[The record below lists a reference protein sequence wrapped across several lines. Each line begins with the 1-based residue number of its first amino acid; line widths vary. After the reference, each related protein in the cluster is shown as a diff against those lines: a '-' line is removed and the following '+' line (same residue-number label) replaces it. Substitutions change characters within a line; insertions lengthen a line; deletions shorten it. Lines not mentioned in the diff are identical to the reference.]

1 LILSHPETLVATH
14 GRMDR
19 ISFQQQDHSLKIP
32 VSRIAAIAGFHPYT
46 VLPELFLDFVYQGS
60 IGNEL
65 REFDCKDLGIEL
77 VSHDVLLREL
87 ALKAGP
93 RAKKALD
100 DAILVKQGSKQFQDI
115 TAANVL
121 KKSIMEEA
129 KRSKN
134 LTSDEIKRLI
144 EGTRSYIDTGFGTH
158 NEEDALDLFEKQ
170 CGWEIRERNSSIV
183 YWPFQRSRDI
193 VTDSNKEPTVVPLTT
208 FSESKDFQS
217 TALRQI
223 SEPVESSVGDHC
235 KPFFILCGAVD
246 GIRDELWCRSASIE
260 SKDEEDWELRQVI
273 VECKHRMRRAFSTP
287 PLYDQIQTTAY
298 CLMYGAD
305 VADILQVIRR
315 NSKEKGEKDVRL
327 NNKRQKLET
336 SKATIKKDLGTSGQS
351 CLDHFFKQAEDLNV
365 SQGNNNIKNKKKQ
378 EMPKDLSDRVEAIDI
393 HVTRLT
399 LDDDMNHRRNWD
411 DIVLPRLRSFV
422 DAVYRIRADD
432 EARKLFLLLV
442 LQEEN
447 SGYATKVSWDMLHQE
462 CPWLRYCDTAFHR
475 N

>member
-223 SEPVESSVGDHC
+223 S
-235 KPFFILCGAVD
+235 
-246 GIRDELWCRSASIE
+246 
-260 SKDEEDWELRQVI
+260 
-273 VECKHRMRRAFSTP
+273 
-287 PLYDQIQTTAY
+287 
-298 CLMYGAD
+298 
-305 VADILQVIRR
+305 
-315 NSKEKGEKDVRL
+315 
-327 NNKRQKLET
+327 
-336 SKATIKKDLGTSGQS
+336 
-351 CLDHFFKQAEDLNV
+351 
-365 SQGNNNIKNKKKQ
+365 
-378 EMPKDLSDRVEAIDI
+378 
-393 HVTRLT
+393 
-399 LDDDMNHRRNWD
+399 
-411 DIVLPRLRSFV
+411 
-422 DAVYRIRADD
+422 
-432 EARKLFLLLV
+432 
-442 LQEEN
+442 
-447 SGYATKVSWDMLHQE
+447 
-462 CPWLRYCDTAFHR
+462 
-475 N
+475 